1 MMESNLTLPFSAEL
15 PQFFAKMREHKRE
28 NFVKLVNTWDS
39 ARELAD
45 DLYDIGYVKASERTI
60 INWRNRTYKHV
71 SYEAVL
77 AVKLAHERRLL
88 DRDIKDAKIQEI
100 ISDL

>member
-1 MMESNLTLPFSAEL
+1 MIV
-15 PQFFAKMREHKRE
+15 E
-28 NFVKLVNTWDS
+28 NKSRLCAPLAWLKDGLVFHISQPVRLIHRMNTTP
-39 ARELAD
+39 LAD

-77 AVKLAHERRLL
+77 AVKLAHERRQL
-88 DRDIKDAKIQEI
+88 DRDIQDAKIQEI

>member
-1 MMESNLTLPFSAEL
+1 MCI
-15 PQFFAKMREHKRE
+15 R
-28 NFVKLVNTWDS
+28 DS
-39 ARELAD
+39 ISLALGSYALSRLAD
-45 DLYDIGYVKASERTI
+45 DLYAIGYIKASERTI

-88 DRDIKDAKIQEI
+88 DRDIEDAKIQDI

>member
-1 MMESNLTLPFSAEL
+1 MIVENKSRLCAPLAWLKDGKRLKTALPVCL
-15 PQFFAKMREHKRE
+15 IHRM
-28 NFVKLVNTWDS
+28 NTTP
-39 ARELAD
+39 LAD

-77 AVKLAHERRLL
+77 AVKLAHERRQL